1 LLAAVER
8 RMPVLEGPELEV
20 VRDEVAA
27 GRFKNARA
35 RLDDLIAAVE
45 KRSFERPIVIG
56 AGTAPHVGQDFTIAD
71 LGLDGAWLD
80 AADGEPG
87 FWTTVAPVDAAL
99 WRNVV
104 KYARF
109 DVYDSEQGGATL
121 SWSNARVFCG
131 ELTKHERDA
140 NRLPADHVYT
150 LPTLSQLERM
160 RRSGDAPAPGVWLW
174 TDDGFGPDP
183 DAPSNPMPFAWQN
196 GDPPQREPRASSR
209 PCPGTV
215 FRVVLTRVR

>member
-1 LLAAVER
+1 MQIEVDVHFGLPQVQIVGLPDTAVRESRERVRAAIKNCGFDLPPRSVIVNLA
-8 RMPVLEGPELEV
+8 P
-20 VRDEVAA
+20 
-27 GRFKNARA
+27 
-35 RLDDLIAAVE
+35 
-45 KRSFERPIVIG
+45 
-56 AGTAPHVGQDFTIAD
+56 AD
-71 LGLDGAWLD
+71 LRKEGNHLDLGIATALL
-80 AADGEPG
+80 
-87 FWTTVAPVDAAL
+87 VAHGHLPQEAL
-99 WRNVV
+99 
-104 KYARF
+104 
-109 DVYDSEQGGATL
+109 GG
-121 SWSNARVFCG
+121 RVFCG